1 MDQGLG
7 NGFIQMKNE
16 QTYFTQLIAFMM
28 DKHYLVLCCSSA
40 KGSKTADAHDFCKS
54 NQGMS

>member
-1 MDQGLG
+1 
-7 NGFIQMKNE
+7 MKSE
-16 QTYFTQLIAFMM
+16 QTYFTQLIAFVM
-28 DKHYLVLCCSSA
+28 DKRYPVLCHSGA